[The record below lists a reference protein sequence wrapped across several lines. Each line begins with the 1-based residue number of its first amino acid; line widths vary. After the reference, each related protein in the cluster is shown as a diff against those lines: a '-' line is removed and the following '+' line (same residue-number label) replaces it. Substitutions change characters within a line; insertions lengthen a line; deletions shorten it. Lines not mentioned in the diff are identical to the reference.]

1 MADIKSALQQYMA
14 RSTQTHTSASGPV
27 VQLLDEW
34 AQEHKPETTMTQ
46 TPTPTP
52 STPALSISEQTFNLV
67 RDNPYISVTD
77 AVKQLKTRGHLASTT
92 TSLISQMVRSGMMSR
107 DKDNSLSALQKK
119 YTPIQA
125 APARAHRKERAKA
138 NRVALA
144 AKRQERDIR
153 VKVRNAAS
161 EGIATLTATRAQA
174 APFPSISPDP
184 TPTLLTAKQVLETLS
199 IKEAHMLYRELQTMF
214 GD

>member
-1 MADIKSALQQYMA
+1 MSDIKSALQQYMA

-46 TPTPTP
+46 TPTP

-67 RDNPYISVTD
+67 RDNPYISATD
-77 AVKQLKTRGHLASTT
+77 AVKQLETRGHLATTT

-161 EGIATLTATRAQA
+161 EGIATLTAPHTQA
-174 APFPSISPDP
+174 TSRQP
-184 TPTLLTAKQVLETLS
+184 TTIKQVIESLNV
-199 IKEAHMLYRELQTMF
+199 KEAHELYRELKTMF

>member
-1 MADIKSALQQYMA
+1 MSDIKSALQQYMA

-46 TPTPTP
+46 APTPTPTP

-67 RDNPYISVTD
+67 RDNPYISATD
-77 AVKQLKTRGHLASTT
+77 AVKQLETRGHLATTT

-161 EGIATLTATRAQA
+161 EGIATLNAARAQA
-174 APFPSISPDP
+174 TSRQP
-184 TPTLLTAKQVLETLS
+184 TTIKQVIESLNV
-199 IKEAHMLYRELQTMF
+199 KEAHELYRELKTMF